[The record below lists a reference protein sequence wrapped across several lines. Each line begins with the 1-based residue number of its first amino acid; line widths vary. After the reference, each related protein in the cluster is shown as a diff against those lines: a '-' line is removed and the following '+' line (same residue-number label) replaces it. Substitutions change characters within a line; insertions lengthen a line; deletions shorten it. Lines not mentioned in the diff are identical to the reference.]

1 MIFREENGKRL
12 EPIEDVFIDCEEAF
26 LGVVSEK
33 LSTRKGRMVNL
44 VNHGTG
50 RVRVQFHVPT
60 RGLIGYRNEFL
71 TDTRGTGILN
81 SHLLGYEAYKGIF
94 LKD

>member
-1 MIFREENGKRL
+1 
-12 EPIEDVFIDCEEAF
+12 
-26 LGVVSEK
+26 
-33 LSTRKGRMVNL
+33 MVNL

-94 LKD
+94 PKIDRIPGFRPCRQSGDLRIVQP